1 MITVKNENMIIG
13 ATVNDLA
20 TPTTE
25 SGFVAKQNSKEIV
38 DGDLPPRVILQCKIR
53 NF

>member
-13 ATVNDLA
+13 ATINDLA
-20 TPTTE
+20 TPTMD

-38 DGDLPPRVILQCKIR
+38 DGDLPSRVILQWKIC